1 MSMEVRL
8 NTHGP
13 GKLQTLAMTSDE
25 AGFNVVSTLIFGEKD
40 AVLVDCQ
47 WTRSNAYR
55 VIAEICERN
64 LNLVACFATHA
75 HPDHYWGIGHVK
87 EAFPDCVCYAMEED
101 IPTINEQFGDKVE
114 HWESIIGKVNLCRAD
129 RYPKLTPL
137 PKDNK
142 IMLEGEEIIVFP
154 QVWGDL
160 QYNTIVYVPSISTVI
175 GSDVLF
181 SNAHPFTCEVSANG
195 RKKWIDA
202 INKLEALGAQV
213 VIPGHAK
220 HGEPYDGRAYTFTRD
235 YLIET
240 DKELDKLCKKYGIKS
255 GDVNEMAMKEFFYD
269 MCMKFPEAVLIFLSN
284 DMNSSVFLGGREWN
298 WNNLNDGPEMTGIN
312 TSIKK

>member
-13 GKLQTLAMTSDE
+13 GKLQTLTMIADE
-25 AGFNVVSTLIFGEKD
+25 AGFNVTSVLIMGEKD
-40 AVLVDCQ
+40 CVLVDAQ
-47 WTRSNAYR
+47 WTRSNVYR

-64 LNLVACFATHA
+64 LNLKAVFASHA
-75 HPDHYWGIGHVK
+75 HPDHYWGIGHLK
-87 EAFPDCVCYAMEED
+87 EAFPDTTIYCMPEDME
-101 IPTINEQFGDKVE
+101 TIRVQFNDKTE
-114 HWESIIGKVNLCRAD
+114 HWEGIIGKVNLCRNC
-129 RYPKLTPL
+129 PELTPL
-137 PKDNK
+137 PESNK

-160 QYNTIVYVPSISTVI
+160 QYNTVVWVPSIKTVI

-181 SNAHPFTCEVSANG
+181 SQAHPFTCEVRANG

-202 INKLEALGAQV
+202 IEKLEKLGAEV
-213 VIPGHAK
+213 VIPGHMK
-220 HGEPYDGRAYTFTRD
+220 HGEPLDERAYKFTKD
-235 YLIET
+235 YLIAT
-240 DKELDKLCKKYGIKS
+240 DEELAKTSD
-255 GDVNEMAMKEFFYD
+255 MKEFFYD

-298 WNNLNDGPEMTGIN
+298 WNNLNDGPDMTGIN
-312 TSIKK
+312 ASIKP

>member
-8 NTHGP
+8 NTHGE
-13 GKLQTLAMTSDE
+13 GKLQTLTMAADEGGFDVTS
-25 AGFNVVSTLIFGEKD
+25 VLIFGKKD

-47 WTRSNAYR
+47 WTRSNIYR

-64 LNLVACFATHA
+64 LNLKAVFATHA

-87 EAFPDCVCYAMEED
+87 EAFPEAICYAMAED
-101 IPTINEQFGDKVE
+101 IPTINVQFGDKVE
-114 HWESIIGKVNLCRAD
+114 HWESIIGKVNLCRKFAE
-129 RYPKLTPL
+129 LTPV
-137 PKDNK
+137 PEDHK
-142 IMLEGEEIIVFP
+142 IMLEGEEIIIFP

-160 QYNTIVYVPSISTVI
+160 QYNTVVWVPSIKTII

-202 INKLEALGAQV
+202 IEKLEKLNADV
-213 VIPGHAK
+213 VIPGHMK
-220 HGEPYDGRAYTFTRD
+220 HGEPFDGRALKFTKE
-235 YLIET
+235 YIIAT
-240 DKELDKLCKKYGIKS
+240 DEELAKTKD
-255 GDVNEMAMKEFFYD
+255 MKEFFYD
-269 MCMKFPEAVLIFLSN
+269 MCMKFPDAVLIFLSN

-298 WNNLNDGPEMTGIN
+298 WNNLNDGPDMTGIN
-312 TSIKK
+312 TSIKA

>member
-13 GKLQTLAMTSDE
+13 GKLKTLAMISDE

-47 WTRSNAYR
+47 WTRSNIYR

-64 LNLVACFATHA
+64 LNLKAVFASHA

-101 IPTINEQFGDKVE
+101 IPTINVQFGDKVE
-114 HWESIIGKVNLCRAD
+114 HWESIIGKVNLCR
-129 RYPKLTPL
+129 RFTELTPL
-137 PKDNK
+137 PADNK

-160 QYNTIVYVPSISTVI
+160 QYNTVVWVPSIKTVI

-202 INKLEALGAQV
+202 LNKLETLGAEV
-213 VIPGHAK
+213 VIPGHMK
-220 HGEPYDGRAYTFTRD
+220 QGEPFDERSYKFTRD
-235 YLIET
+235 YLIAT
-240 DKELDKLCKKYGIKS
+240 DEELAKTND
-255 GDVNEMAMKEFFYD
+255 MKEFFYD
-269 MCMKFPEAVLIFLSN
+269 MCMKFPEAILIFLSN

-298 WNNLNDGPEMTGIN
+298 WNNLNDGPDMTGIN
-312 TSIKK
+312 ASIHL

>member
-13 GKLQTLAMTSDE
+13 GKLKTLAMISDE
-25 AGFNVVSTLIFGEKD
+25 AGFNVVSTLIFGEHD

-47 WTRSNAYR
+47 WTRSNIYR

-64 LNLVACFATHA
+64 LNLKAVFASHA

-87 EAFPDCVCYAMEED
+87 EAFPDCICYAMEED
-101 IPTINEQFGDKVE
+101 IPTINVQFGDKVE
-114 HWESIIGKVNLCRAD
+114 HWEGIIGKVNLCR
-129 RYPKLTPL
+129 KFTELTPL

-142 IMLEGEEIIVFP
+142 IMLEGEEIVVFP

-160 QYNTIVYVPSISTVI
+160 QYNTVVWVPSIKTVI

-181 SNAHPFTCEVSANG
+181 SQAHPFTCEVSANG

-202 INKLEALGAQV
+202 LNKMEALGAEV
-213 VIPGHAK
+213 VIPGHMK
-220 HGEPYDGRAYTFTRD
+220 QGEPLDERSFKFTRD
-235 YLIET
+235 YLIAT
-240 DKELDKLCKKYGIKS
+240 DEELAKTKD
-255 GDVNEMAMKEFFYD
+255 MKEFFYD
-269 MCMKFPEAVLIFLSN
+269 MCMKFPDAVLIFLSN

-298 WNNLNDGPEMTGIN
+298 WNNLNDDPDMTGIN
-312 TSIKK
+312 ASIKP